1 MEGMKLGSRGS
12 SLLFIASIIVFAQLP
27 ATAQSGTSLQSTP
40 AGLTPGQKIVT
51 KDPEYLKLLDPP
63 KEAAYFQAYSKSYR
77 DAFAEI
83 NSKFTDVTD
92 VAARDQAR
100 KEEWEKVLKSDGD
113 KFQYE
118 ADTAFRDA
126 KIAYAQSHRDAWLVV
141 GPVYYDTN
149 NSVLRAK
156 AFTNAPIVA
165 NVRVPLTPADLQKLY
180 DRYHILFADEID
192 RRAHDYVAKAGAG
205 SNCARIPDLC
215 YKYSYQD
222 IEDNMRANRIVAV
235 AQGDFEAGRIDRLF
249 IADYDT
255 EMVVQDL
262 GAAAGSEISGIA
274 WRFAPGPAPV
284 KPAEPA
290 PPETQTASA
299 QPGPSA
305 PVQPSAEAPAAQT
318 PPTAPPPAPDAQ
330 SDSAKPSAG
339 STDAAAPASDA
350 ASATTPAKPPAPPI
364 VVPANVTA
372 ASIVTQTKPIYPPE
386 ARAKLVQGEV
396 LLRAIIDKE
405 GKISE
410 VHVLSGDDL
419 LAQAAVEAV
428 KQWRY
433 KPMLVDGEA
442 REVDTTITVTFSMKN

>member
-1 MEGMKLGSRGS
+1 MTFGLRCS
-12 SLLFIASIIVFAQLP
+12 SLLFFGSIVVFAPLP
-27 ATAQSGTSLQSTP
+27 AAAQSTASAPSAP
-40 AGLTPGQKIVT
+40 AVPASGQKIIT

-77 DAFAEI
+77 DASADI
-83 NSKFTDVTD
+83 NSKFTDVAD

-100 KEEWEKVLKSDGD
+100 KDEWEKVLKDDGD
-113 KFQYE
+113 TFQYE
-118 ADTAFRDA
+118 ADSTFRDA
-126 KIAYAQSHRDAWLVV
+126 KIAYARAHRDAWLVI
-141 GPVYYDTN
+141 GPVYYDSN

-165 NVRVPLTPADLQKLY
+165 NLRVPMTPADLQKLY
-180 DRYHILFADEID
+180 DKYHTLFADEID
-192 RRAHDYVAKAGAG
+192 RRAHEYVAKAGGG

-215 YKYSYQD
+215 YRYSYQQ
-222 IEDNMRANRIVAV
+222 IEEDMRANRIVAA
-235 AQGDFEAGRIDRLF
+235 AQGDFEAGRIDRVFL
-249 IADYDT
+249 ADYDT
-255 EMVVQDL
+255 EMLVQDF
-262 GAAAGSEISGIA
+262 GSGGSDISGIA
-274 WRFAPGPAPV
+274 WRFSPGPAPV
-284 KPAEPA
+284 KPAEEA
-290 PPETQTASA
+290 PPQAQTASA
-299 QPGPSA
+299 QPA
-305 PVQPSAEAPAAQT
+305 AEAPATQT
-318 PPTAPPPAPDAQ
+318 PPTTAAAGAQTDSGKPPAGEAALAAPPSSPA
-330 SDSAKPSAG
+330 
-339 STDAAAPASDA
+339 
-350 ASATTPAKPPAPPI
+350 ATTPAKPAAPPV

-372 ASIVTQTKPIYPPE
+372 ASIVTQTKPIYPPD

-442 REVDTTITVTFSMKN
+442 REVDTTITVTFSLKN